1 MMTQT
6 TSIQPRRTRDWL
18 AVLSVALSAT
28 VFCTTEFL
36 PVGLLRYISQGLGI
50 SEGTAGIMVTAPGLL
65 AAIAAPFLTIAV
77 GRFDRRRV
85 LLGLGLLLVISN
97 LTAMLAPNFA
107 VLVVARALFGSGIG
121 GFWAISVGLGA
132 RLVQQ
137 EHVGRAT
144 SLIFAGVSLGMLI
157 GGPAGA
163 LIGDLAGWRAAFG
176 AALAL
181 SVAALLA
188 QWVSLPSLHVAH
200 RVHTRDLLGIFATRP
215 ARIGLIAMTL
225 ALCGQFATYTYITP
239 FLATVSGFGGR
250 VISSLL
256 LGYTFIGLAGNF
268 IGGSAAQRNVKTTLI
283 ASILFIAVPLATL
296 PVLGTSRSWVLA
308 ALAAWGT
315 AYGALPV
322 ALQMWM
328 AQATREVREG
338 GMALFVANFQISIAL
353 GSFVG
358 GRIVDGFGLFNAMY
372 FGMGLAM
379 VSILT
384 LSLTGGRPRRI
395 DEPATT

>member
-1 MMTQT
+1 MTQI
-6 TSIQPRRTRDWL
+6 TSIDPPRTRSWL

-36 PVGLLRYISQGLGI
+36 PVGLLRYISQGLRV
-50 SEGTAGIMVTAPGLL
+50 SEGSAGIMITAPGLL
-65 AAIAAPFLTIAV
+65 AATAAPFLTVAV

-107 VLVVARALFGSGIG
+107 TLVVARALFGVGIG
-121 GFWAISVGLGA
+121 GFWAISVGLGG
-132 RLVQQ
+132 RLV
-137 EHVGRAT
+137 EEAHVGRAT

-163 LIGDLAGWRAAFG
+163 LIGELAGWRTAFA

-181 SVAALLA
+181 SVAALVA
-188 QWVSLPSLHVAH
+188 QWVSLPSLHVTH
-200 RVHTRDLLGIFATRP
+200 RVAARDLLRIFGTRA

-225 ALCGQFATYTYITP
+225 VLCGQFATYTYITP
-239 FLATVSGFGGR
+239 FLAKVSGFGGT

-256 LGYTFIGLAGNF
+256 LGYTFIGLVGNF
-268 IGGSAAQRNVKTTLI
+268 IGGSAAQRNVKATLI
-283 ASILFIAVPLATL
+283 ASILFIAVPLAML
-296 PVLGTSRSWVLA
+296 PVLGTSRPWVLV

-358 GRIVDGFGLFNAMY
+358 GRIVDGLGLFNAMY
-372 FGMGLAM
+372 FGVGLAM

-384 LSLTGGRPRRI
+384 LSLTGGHPRSV
-395 DEPATT
+395 DEPATI

>member
-1 MMTQT
+1 MTQT
-6 TSIQPRRTRDWL
+6 TPIRPRRTRNWL
-18 AVLSVALSAT
+18 AVLSVALSVT

-36 PVGLLRYISQGLGI
+36 PVGLLRYISQGLGVT
-50 SEGTAGIMVTAPGLL
+50 EGTAGIMVTAPGLL
-65 AAIAAPFLTIAV
+65 AAIAAPFLTVAV

-85 LLGLGLLLVISN
+85 LLGLGLLLVVSN

-107 VLVVARALFGSGIG
+107 VLVVARALFGFGIG

-163 LIGDLAGWRAAFG
+163 LIGDLAGWRNAFG

-188 QWVSLPSLHVAH
+188 QWVSLPSLHVEH
-200 RVHTRDLLGIFATRP
+200 RVSTRDLLGIFATRP

-256 LGYTFIGLAGNF
+256 LGYTLIGLAGNF

-283 ASILFIAVPLATL
+283 ASILFIAVPLALL
-296 PVLGTSRSWVLA
+296 PVLGTSRSWVLV

-358 GRIVDGFGLFNAMY
+358 GRIVDGFGLFNATY
-372 FGMGLAM
+372 FGAGLAM

-384 LSLTGGRPRRI
+384 LSLTGGHPRRI
-395 DEPATT
+395 DEPATI